1 LNISF
6 NSTSINSSLNVSGP
20 TILNKTAINNSFYV
34 SGITMSNND
43 MTINSSLIVSGN
55 IITNRNS
62 TMNSSLYINTLLTE
76 VNKSALSVDSSSL
89 GVLVNI
95 VENYRWNYHTFN
107 YSLNVTGYSNFGVIQ
122 INGQETK
129 QNI

>member
-1 LNISF
+1 
-6 NSTSINSSLNVSGP
+6 
-20 TILNKTAINNSFYV
+20 
-34 SGITMSNND
+34 MSNND